1 MGRVRRPSHL
11 IPPSTRSLR
20 PADNRVIFASELTG
34 YREMGNRLSATSMSI
49 RARGR
54 LLIAALSGLL
64 LPAAYAYAV
73 TIDIAEVR
81 DEMAFVKGSD
91 AGRKQQILWE
101 GAPAT
106 TANGKGNFSF

>member
-1 MGRVRRPSHL
+1 
-11 IPPSTRSLR
+11 
-20 PADNRVIFASELTG
+20 
-34 YREMGNRLSATSMSI
+34 MGNRLSATSMSI

-64 LPAAYAYAV
+64 LPAAYAV